1 MMFMLKEENLKVTS
15 DLFNRGLLKI
25 QDAIAFGLNGYIL
38 NCEDGKVTNIMYEPK
53 ED

>member
-1 MMFMLKEENLKVTS
+1 MMFMLKEENLKETS

-38 NCEDGKVTNIMYEPK
+38 NCEDGKVTNITYEPK